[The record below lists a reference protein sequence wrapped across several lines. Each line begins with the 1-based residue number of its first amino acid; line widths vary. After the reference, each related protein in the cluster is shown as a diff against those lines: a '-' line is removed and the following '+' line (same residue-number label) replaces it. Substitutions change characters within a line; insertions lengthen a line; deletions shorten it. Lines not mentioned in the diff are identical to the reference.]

1 MNGLPWLFLLAGY
14 APIALLVFAPLCAHL
29 ARRRNRDAET
39 WLLLGG
45 LFGPLAT
52 AWIGLLPSR
61 PRWNAADRMELSRRR
76 TPARR
81 IPSMNARPGIRCL
94 LCGALQL
101 PGHRCRPEV
110 VEDRVT
116 RRWTVRVGGQRI
128 LGPPG

>member
-1 MNGLPWLFLLAGY
+1 MSAVLWLFLLAGY
-14 APIALLVFAPLCAHL
+14 APIALLVFAPFCAQL

-45 LFGPLAT
+45 FFGPLAV

-61 PRWNAADRMELSRRR
+61 PRLNAADRMELSRRR
-76 TPARR
+76 TPANR
-81 IPSMNARPGIRCL
+81 IPNVGARPGITCL
-94 LCGALQL
+94 LCGELQS
-101 PGHRCRPEV
+101 PRHRCRPEV

-128 LGPPG
+128 LGPPV